1 MSTSRINPSMI
12 RALIVVAACT
22 VWVHPAAADAT
33 SLGPDGPGW
42 AVVEPNL
49 PHPSDSMDEAQ
60 ASAPADPLAAVRA
73 KVSRAQDL
81 AQSGHEP
88 EALALVQEGVKDL
101 DGYSPSRPGVASL
114 REQLEQVRAGC
125 TRAERDD
132 SSTPGTEITKK
143 DGDESADSPGRLKPV
158 VPEQNERVDKW
169 ITHYTGRGRERFQV
183 WLGRSGGYMDLL
195 TKNLRAE
202 GVPEEL
208 ANLVFVESGFNMHA
222 KSVARAVGPW
232 QFIRGTAKLFGLEMT
247 AYKDERRDPELA
259 TRAAAR
265 YLRRLYGMFD
275 GSWPLALAAYNSGE
289 GTVLR
294 AIRRQKTTDFWSLKL
309 PRETREYV
317 PQFMAAMAIASDPE
331 RYGFQV
337 PENSPWKVDH
347 VLVRGPVD
355 LKLVSKVTEVPLE
368 ELERLN
374 PMIVRHRAP
383 AAKEGTT
390 LRVPHGEGDEMQAA
404 LDTGYQ
410 PKPLTKSELRS
421 AASAHRLEMRSS
433 RRHRGRSGTVV
444 VRRGDTLSEIA
455 ARYGT
460 SPSRLARLNGLPASR
475 NIRAG
480 QRIRIR

>member
-1 MSTSRINPSMI
+1 MKSDRTIFVTIRLLITLTACVAWSNPAI
-12 RALIVVAACT
+12 
-22 VWVHPAAADAT
+22 AAAN

-42 AVVEPNL
+42 AVVEPDR
-49 PHPSDSMDEAQ
+49 PRPSEIEEVQ
-60 ASAPADPLAAVRA
+60 IAPADPLASVRA
-73 KVSRAQDL
+73 NLSRAQEL
-81 AQSGHEP
+81 SQSGHSP

-101 DGYSPSRPGVASL
+101 DGFSPSRAGVASL
-114 REQLEQVRAGC
+114 REQLEQVRAAC
-125 TRAERDD
+125 TRSEADVDATRATPKEKEEEDA
-132 SSTPGTEITKK
+132 TPGRR
-143 DGDESADSPGRLKPV
+143 RLKPV

-169 ITHYTGRGRERFQV
+169 IAHYTGRGRERFQI
-183 WLGRSGGYMDLL
+183 WLGRSGNYMDLL
-195 TKNLRAE
+195 TRNLRAE

-208 ANLVFVESGFNMHA
+208 ANLVFVESGFNMQA
-222 KSVARAVGPW
+222 KSVAKAVGPW

-265 YLRRLYGMFD
+265 YLRRLYEMFD

-289 GTVLR
+289 GTVSR

-331 RYGFQV
+331 RFGFEV
-337 PENSPWKVDH
+337 PENSPWKADH
-347 VLVRGPVD
+347 VLVRGAID

-383 AAKEGTT
+383 ADKEGTT
-390 LRVPHGEGDEMQAA
+390 IRVPHGDGDEIQAI
-404 LDTGYQ
+404 LDTQYQ

-421 AASAHRLEMRSS
+421 AASAHRLDIKKSYR
-433 RRHRGRSGTVV
+433 RGRHRGSVV

-460 SPSRLARLNGLPASR
+460 SPSRLARLNGLPKAAH
-475 NIRAG
+475 IRAG
-480 QRIRIR
+480 QRLRVR

>member
-1 MSTSRINPSMI
+1 LSTSRFDPSTI

-22 VWVHPAAADAT
+22 LWVHAAAADAT

-42 AVVEPNL
+42 AVFEPNL
-49 PHPSDSMDEAQ
+49 PHPS
-60 ASAPADPLAAVRA
+60 ASADEVQISASADPLVSVRA

-101 DGYSPSRPGVASL
+101 DGFSPSRPGVASL
-114 REQLEQVRAGC
+114 REQLEQVRAAC
-125 TRAERDD
+125 TRADRDD
-132 SSTPGTEITKK
+132 SSAPETVASK
-143 DGDESADSPGRLKPV
+143 DSDESSDSPNRLKPV

-183 WLGRSGGYMDLL
+183 WLGRSGDYMDLL
-195 TKNLRAE
+195 TRNLRAE

-208 ANLVFVESGFNMHA
+208 ANLVFVESGFNMRA

-247 AYKDERRDPELA
+247 PYKDERRDPELA

-289 GTVLR
+289 GTVQR

-337 PENSPWKVDH
+337 PENSPWKTDH

-383 AAKEGTT
+383 ADKEGTT
-390 LRVPHGEGDEMQAA
+390 LRVPHGAGDEMQAA

-410 PKPLTKSELRS
+410 PKPLTKRELRS
-421 AASAHRLEMRSS
+421 AASAHRLEMKSS

>member
-1 MSTSRINPSMI
+1 MNSNRSSCTAI
-12 RALIVVAACT
+12 RALLALAACVAWT
-22 VWVHPAAADAT
+22 HAACADAA

-42 AVVEPNL
+42 AVKEPDL
-49 PHPSDSMDEAQ
+49 PRPSASADEVQ
-60 ASAPADPLAAVRA
+60 IAPADPLATVRA

-81 AQSGHEP
+81 AQSGHAP
-88 EALALVQEGVKDL
+88 EALAQVQEGVKDL
-101 DGYSPSRPGVASL
+101 DGFSPSRPGVAAL
-114 REQLEQVRAGC
+114 REQLEQVRAAC
-125 TRAERDD
+125 TRAEGDAAAAQEAAAPNPNDD
-132 SSTPGTEITKK
+132 SAE
-143 DGDESADSPGRLKPV
+143 ARGRLKPV
-158 VPEQNERVDKW
+158 VPEQNELVDKW
-169 ITHYTGRGRERFQV
+169 IAHYTGRGRERFQI
-183 WLGRSGGYMDLL
+183 WLGRSGNYMDLL
-195 TKNLRAE
+195 TRNLRAE

-208 ANLVFVESGFNMHA
+208 ANLVFVESGFNMQA

-289 GTVLR
+289 GTVQR
-294 AIRRQKTTDFWSLKL
+294 AIRRQKTTDFWALKL
-309 PRETREYV
+309 PRETRNYV
-317 PQFMAAMAIASDPE
+317 PKFMAAMAIASDPE

-337 PENSPWKVDH
+337 PENSEWKVDH

-355 LKLVSKVTEVPLE
+355 LKLVSQVTEVPLE

-383 AAKEGTT
+383 ADKEGTT
-390 LRVPHGEGDEMQAA
+390 LRVPHGEGNDIQAI
-404 LDTGYQ
+404 LDTQYQ

-421 AASAHRLEMRSS
+421 AASAHRLEIKKSS
-433 RRHRGRSGTVV
+433 RRGRGRSGTVIV
-444 VRRGDTLSEIA
+444 HRGDTLSEIA
-455 ARYGT
+455 ARHGT
-460 SPSRLARLNGLPASR
+460 SARRLAALNGLPTAA

-480 QRIRIR
+480 QRIRVR